1 VLSRLKNPLDKLATI
16 ATQGPEVRIV
26 LVIFFLLV
34 VLIIEE
40 VYNILKLCSIELGGS
55 SGIDSSR
62 VNS

>member
-1 VLSRLKNPLDKLATI
+1 
-16 ATQGPEVRIV
+16 VRIV
-26 LVIFFLLV
+26 LVLFFLLV